1 MDEVRI
7 KEVVKRVVEEIGKRE
22 KNWRMVP
29 IEASARHVH
38 LCQADVEQLFG
49 EGHKLTPVRDLSQP
63 GQFLSKERVTLIG
76 PKGLFKNVA
85 ILGPERNETQ
95 AEISRT
101 DAFGLGIDAPVR
113 ESGKIEKSAPMY
125 LSVAKN
131 MIRADKG
138 AIVAKRHVHMTS
150 ENALAYG
157 LKDKQIVAVK
167 VLSDRPVIFEDVVVR
182 VNDQFS
188 LHMHIDLDEAN
199 ACGFY
204 EGVIGQILVE
214 EGA

>member
-1 MDEVRI
+1 MDEVMI
-7 KEVVKRVVEEIGKRE
+7 KKVVRKVIEEIGLRDKD
-22 KNWRMVP
+22 WRTVT

-38 LCQADVEQLFG
+38 LCQADVERLFG
-49 EGHKLTPVRDLSQP
+49 EGHRLTPARDLSQP
-63 GQFLSKERVTLIG
+63 GQFLCKERVTILG

-101 DAFGLGIDAPVR
+101 DAFSLGIDAPVR
-113 ESGKIEKSAPMY
+113 ESGKIEKSSPIY
-125 LSVAKN
+125 LSVGKN
-131 MIRADKG
+131 MIRAEKG

-150 ENALAYG
+150 ENALDYG
-157 LKDKQIVAVK
+157 LKDRQVVAVK
-167 VLSDRPVIFEDVVVR
+167 VFSDRPVIFQDVVVR

-204 EGVIGQILVE
+204 EGMKGQILVE
-214 EGA
+214 EEV